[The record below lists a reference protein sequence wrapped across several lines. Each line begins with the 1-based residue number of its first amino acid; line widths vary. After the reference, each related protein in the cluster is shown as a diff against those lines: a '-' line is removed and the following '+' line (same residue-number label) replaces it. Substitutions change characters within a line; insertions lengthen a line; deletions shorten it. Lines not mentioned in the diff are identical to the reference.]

1 MRSALMMSA
10 IPCAC
15 RHRGLN
21 AANTIN
27 NLAFPFINNS
37 SDVHLYNKAGMRLVH
52 AGTKK
57 ETADAGSAVSF
68 FLSVRGGGGVSTSP
82 LQRQLVFLDYATLLD
97 ASLLAGEV
105 AKVVELCA
113 AYFTVLVDCDRVDEG

>member
-1 MRSALMMSA
+1 MMSA

-105 AKVVELCA
+105 AQVVKFCTTHL
-113 AYFTVLVDCDRVDEG
+113 TILVDCD